1 MDSRG
6 QVLLVTSLAWV
17 LPPQLSTFPTPQ
29 TWRITA
35 LQFSANAPLFWILS
49 LSFSIPG
56 TWRGVQPEKTD
67 GVADPVMP
75 MEGIT
80 ILHWVRPQASGQ
92 SPGSAER

>member
-56 TWRGVQPEKTD
+56 TWQGVQPEKTD
-67 GVADPVMP
+67 GVADRGWRASPSYI
-75 MEGIT
+75 GSD
-80 ILHWVRPQASGQ
+80 LRPAAKVQALQKDS
-92 SPGSAER
+92 